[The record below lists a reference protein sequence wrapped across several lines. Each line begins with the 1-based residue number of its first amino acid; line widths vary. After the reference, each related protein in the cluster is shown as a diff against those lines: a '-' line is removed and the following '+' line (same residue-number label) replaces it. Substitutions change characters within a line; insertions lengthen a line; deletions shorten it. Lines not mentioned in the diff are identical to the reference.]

1 MMCVMI
7 VYTYMYMCAWTH
19 MSMCTRACTYTMH
32 VYMDLCASTPCVLL
46 CIHHGC
52 ICSVCMYPFPTIL
65 LHLTACLCSNVTST
79 SPFPI
84 VFKMDYPAPVP
95 RLFERELK
103 VYSCPS
109 MLAIH
114 ATCVSQLNFPL
125 ISGVK
130 FFVGPYS
137 FFFFNLHC
145 LHFIFMSVFILAS
158 AALLDY
164 RWLGLQET

>member
-1 MMCVMI
+1 MI
-7 VYTYMYMCAWTH
+7 VFTCMYMCAWTH
-19 MSMCTRACTYTMH
+19 MCMCTRACAYTMH
-32 VYMDLCASTPCVLL
+32 VYMHLCVHLHHVCL

-65 LHLTACLCSNVTST
+65 LHLTACLCSTVTST

-125 ISGVK
+125 IDFWSK
-130 FFVGPYS
+130 ILCS
-137 FFFFNLHC
+137 SLQFFFNLHC
-145 LHFIFMSVFILAS
+145 LRFIFMSVFILTS

-164 RWLGLQET
+164 HWLGLQVT

>member
-1 MMCVMI
+1 MNLPLFRIPFMMCIII
-7 VYTYMYMCAWTH
+7 VCTCMYMCAWTQVC
-19 MSMCTRACTYTMH
+19 MCTCACAYTMH
-32 VYMDLCASTPCVLL
+32 VYMHLCVHLHHVCL
-46 CIHHGC
+46 CIHHDC

-65 LHLTACLCSNVTST
+65 SHLTACLCSTVTST

-114 ATCVSQLNFPL
+114 AT
-125 ISGVK
+125 
-130 FFVGPYS
+130 
-137 FFFFNLHC
+137 LHLC
-145 LHFIFMSVFILAS
+145 LCSS
-158 AALLDY
+158 
-164 RWLGLQET
+164 

>member
-1 MMCVMI
+1 MCVHGHTCVC
-7 VYTYMYMCAWTH
+7 VYV
-19 MSMCTRACTYTMH
+19 H
-32 VYMDLCASTPCVLL
+32 VHIQCMFTCICVHLHHVCL
-46 CIHHGC
+46 CIHHDC

-65 LHLTACLCSNVTST
+65 LHLTACLCSTVTST

-125 ISGVK
+125 IDFWSK
-130 FFVGPYS
+130 ILCS
-137 FFFFNLHC
+137 SLQFFF
-145 LHFIFMSVFILAS
+145 
-158 AALLDY
+158 
-164 RWLGLQET
+164 